1 MAEFEGEIIT
11 LLAIPAARTY
21 NHRHENHRIE
31 VDTMEN
37 KKTRLTVWEAACVI
51 TGYGIGG
58 GVLAM
63 PYLTEKN
70 GIVAAFLLLLGAFA
84 VSLMLHLMIAD
95 TVMKCGAGSQIVSVF
110 SRFLF
115 RGRFKNLLTAV
126 FFVLMAVVLC
136 SNLAAYIAGAEE
148 IIVELLPV
156 SPLAAK
162 LIFYVVAASVVLFG
176 LKAVAVSEKLMV
188 ALIFV
193 LVAVLAVSSFMVEA
207 RPLPMDT
214 GSGKEMLAYFGMA
227 MLAFSAFFSI
237 PQAVEGLA
245 GDEKKIKKAVFLGL
259 GNNFVLISVI
269 SLCALLAS
277 EEVTK
282 VAMTGWAAGI
292 GQWAIYA
299 GGIFTLLA
307 MITTYW
313 SISLALSGIV
323 REQTGMHEK
332 LCWLLATAPSLALAL
347 FNIGGFL
354 DFLELAGGAIAIIV
368 AVLVVPTY
376 RNACKELGGSILG
389 FLGGSAGQIFVVAG
403 YILMAVGNLVS
414 L

>member
-1 MAEFEGEIIT
+1 
-11 LLAIPAARTY
+11 
-21 NHRHENHRIE
+21 
-31 VDTMEN
+31 MET
-37 KKTRLTVWEAACVI
+37 KKTRLSVWEAACII

-63 PYLTEKN
+63 PYLTAQN
-70 GIVAAFLLLLGAFA
+70 GIIAAFLLLVAAFA
-84 VSLMLHLMIAD
+84 VSLVLHLMIAD
-95 TVMKCGAGSQIVSVF
+95 TVMKCGSGAQIVSVF

-115 RGRFKNLLTAV
+115 RGRWKNVLTV
-126 FFVLMAVVLC
+126 IFFVLMAVVLC
-136 SNLAAYIAGAEE
+136 SNLAAYIAGAS
-148 IIVELLPV
+148 ELLVEMLPV
-156 SPLAAK
+156 GELAAK
-162 LIFYVVAASVVLFG
+162 LIFYVLAASVVLFG
-176 LKAVAVSEKLMV
+176 LKAVAVSEKIMV
-188 ALIFV
+188 ALIFGII
-193 LVAVLAVSSFMVEA
+193 AILAVSSFGAELQ
-207 RPLPMDT
+207 PLPT
-214 GSGKEMLAYFGMA
+214 AVGSGKAMLAYFGMA

-237 PQAVEGLA
+237 PQAVEGLE

-259 GNNFVLISVI
+259 GNNFVMIVVI

-277 EEVTK
+277 KEVTE

-292 GQWAIYA
+292 GTWAIYA

-323 REQTGMHEK
+323 KEQTGMGEK
-332 LCWLLATAPSLALAL
+332 PCWLLATAPSLLLAL
-347 FNIGGFL
+347 FNLGGFL
-354 DFLELAGGAIAIIV
+354 DFLELAGGAIAIII

-376 RNACKELGGSILG
+376 RNSVKELPGSMLG
-389 FLGGSAGQIFVVAG
+389 RLSGNAGQIFVVIG

>member
-1 MAEFEGEIIT
+1 
-11 LLAIPAARTY
+11 
-21 NHRHENHRIE
+21 
-31 VDTMEN
+31 MET
-37 KKTRLTVWEAACVI
+37 KKTRLSVWEAACII

-63 PYLTEKN
+63 PYLTAQN
-70 GIVAAFLLLLGAFA
+70 GIIAAFLLLIAAFA
-84 VSLMLHLMIAD
+84 VSLVLHLMIAD
-95 TVMKCGAGSQIVSVF
+95 TVMKCGSGTQIVSVF

-115 RGRFKNLLTAV
+115 RGRWKNLLTV
-126 FFVLMAVVLC
+126 IFFVLMAVVLC
-136 SNLAAYIAGAEE
+136 SNLAAYIAGAS
-148 IIVELLPV
+148 ELLVEMLPV
-156 SPLAAK
+156 GELAAK
-162 LIFYVVAASVVLFG
+162 LIFYVLAASVVLFG
-176 LKAVAVSEKLMV
+176 LKAVAVSEKIMV
-188 ALIFV
+188 ALIFGII
-193 LVAVLAVSSFMVEA
+193 AILAVSSFGAELQ
-207 RPLPMDT
+207 PLPT
-214 GSGKEMLAYFGMA
+214 AVGSGKAMLAYFGMA

-237 PQAVEGLA
+237 PQAVEGLE

-259 GNNFVLISVI
+259 GNNFVMIVVI

-277 EEVTK
+277 KEVTE

-292 GQWAIYA
+292 GTWAIYA

-323 REQTGMHEK
+323 REQTGMGEK
-332 LCWLLATAPSLALAL
+332 LCWLLATAPSLLLAL
-347 FNIGGFL
+347 FNLGGFL
-354 DFLELAGGAIAIIV
+354 DFLELAGGAIAIII

-376 RNACKELGGSILG
+376 RNSVKELPGSMLG
-389 FLGGSAGQIFVVAG
+389 RLSGNAGQIFVVIG